1 MSFARRLGP
10 NSSERMPI
18 TPVSPTDSFRAA
30 LTQTAKN
37 WELKKQ
43 QQKRQ
48 ELLEKQVATN
58 IGLQEELRVRDIALE
73 MLHTDLE
80 QKQKR
85 IIDLE
90 AELEQFETSDAVDV
104 AQHLYLLRDA
114 VAEVYRFHMC
124 LDASSVEVSLAEG
137 GDSLASSGCSMKATV
152 NAHFPLRDR
161 DNLQPPA
168 LDTPQRKSR
177 LTRRLLL

>member
-1 MSFARRLGP
+1 M
-10 NSSERMPI
+10 
-18 TPVSPTDSFRAA
+18 PVSPTDSFRAA

-43 QQKRQ
+43 QQRLQ
-48 ELLEKQVATN
+48 ELLEKQVATI
-58 IGLQEELRVRDIALE
+58 IGLQDELKIRDIALE
-73 MLHTDLE
+73 LLHTDLE

-104 AQHLYLLRDA
+104 AQHLSILRDA

-124 LDASSVEVSLAEG
+124 LDASSVEVSLVDG

-161 DNLQPPA
+161 DNLQPHV
-168 LDTPQRKSR
+168 LDATQRKRR